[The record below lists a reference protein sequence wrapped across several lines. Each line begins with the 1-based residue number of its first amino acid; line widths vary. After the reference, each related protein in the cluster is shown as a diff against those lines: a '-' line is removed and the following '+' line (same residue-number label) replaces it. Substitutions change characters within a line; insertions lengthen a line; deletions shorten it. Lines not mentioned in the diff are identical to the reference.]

1 MIVKT
6 WGSAVTQFFEKIIF
20 QVSILNRR
28 RAISRALFRRMLCCR
43 YMEFEPMLDG
53 RDQ

>member
-28 RAISRALFRRMLCCR
+28 RAICYLYVIIDHLMND
-43 YMEFEPMLDG
+43 YIFES
-53 RDQ
+53 